1 MQRVIGGSEGIYRFL
16 ELPDPDA
23 WLMPGVRWG
32 SFEHA
37 LTPAFWVTQAWQ
49 EGEPANGFALCANL
63 VEEVVTCL
71 LNGHGAPA
79 EVGLAAS
86 ARVIQ
91 AMRESGQARMSL
103 ERAEALLT
111 EPLSVNGRRV
121 RYRFANQRAKYLV
134 GCLDGLT
141 QLSEADLAD
150 LELRNALC
158 ALPGIGPKT
167 ASWIVRNRRGSDE
180 VAILD
185 LHIVRACIH
194 MKVFPEDAD
203 PARRYFDL
211 EARFLQFCERAQ
223 ARASVVDAVMWAT
236 MRKMSRSMLKL
247 LVDPPAALGEPL
259 PLLAWGAERC
269 LEAVEPAGIQHQTL
283 NRVPG

>member
-16 ELPDPDA
+16 ELPDPDV

-49 EGEPANGFALCANL
+49 EGEPTYGFALCANL

-71 LNGHGAPA
+71 LGGHGAPA

-86 ARVIQ
+86 ARVID
-91 AMRESGQARMSL
+91 ALRETGHGRMSL
-103 ERAEALLT
+103 NDAQALLT
-111 EPLSVNGRRV
+111 APLTVNGRPV

-134 GCLDGLT
+134 GCLDGLAR
-141 QLSEADLAD
+141 LPEAELAD

-167 ASWIVRNRRGSDE
+167 ASWIVRNRRGSDA

-194 MKVFPEDAD
+194 MKVFPEGAD

-211 EARFLQFCERAQ
+211 EARFLEFCERAHT
-223 ARASVVDAVMWAT
+223 RASVVDAVMWAT

-247 LVDPPAALGEPL
+247 LVDPPATAGEPL
-259 PLLAWGAERC
+259 PLLAWGADRC
-269 LEAVEPAGIQHQTL
+269 LEAAEPVGIQRRTP
-283 NRVPG
+283 NRVLA